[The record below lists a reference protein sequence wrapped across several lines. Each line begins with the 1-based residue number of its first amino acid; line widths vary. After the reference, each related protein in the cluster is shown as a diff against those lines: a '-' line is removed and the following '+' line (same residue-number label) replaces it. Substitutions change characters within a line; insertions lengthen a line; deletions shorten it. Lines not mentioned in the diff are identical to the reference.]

1 MAGRPSTPSCL
12 SVRPLLGVSLII
24 GLLVGMFQATTQ
36 LQDVSLSFVP
46 KIIAVLITT
55 VILAPWILTT
65 LINFT
70 QSLFQNIQHLAG

>member
-1 MAGRPSTPSCL
+1 
-12 SVRPLLGVSLII
+12 
-24 GLLVGMFQATTQ
+24 
-36 LQDVSLSFVP
+36 VP
-46 KIIAVLITT
+46 KIVAVLITM